1 MTMSYTDFFTTRF
14 WRMSILRSALLFPA
28 LLLMAFDAAGHEV
41 VVDARAALQPA
52 DVSGVV
58 RTITVEDQSQP
69 APPRTY
75 RLVTTADGDSLVV
88 GGVAAAALEA
98 GARYTVHGSSSGSFV
113 DAKSATRIA
122 DVAKTATASIAAE
135 YDGILRLGH
144 MDFTDR
150 PSEYFF
156 AVFMANGHHKQLRDL
171 QMLDVLKNG
180 MEVSLSGSLAA
191 DATFTVE
198 HIVIRRQPQAP
209 TVDAIRLKAAATHTL
224 FMAPVKFPTKLSP
237 LTYPADPFTVDALN
251 TSTFGVAPVKS
262 VAEYYKEV
270 SFGQQ
275 LLTGT
280 TGKQNNGWLLA
291 TQVPAVDA
299 KGNAGCDTD
308 FIQQQGTA
316 AAQNAG
322 YSSAYTTP
330 GFMSPG
336 STAVSNH
343 VVFVFAQ
350 TGFSCGWSGLGYIGY
365 GLAFV
370 KQTTSLNV
378 IGHELGHT
386 FGLYHAGSLDCG
398 TVSIGGTCSVTE
410 YGDPFDVMGNISSMH
425 FNAFQKSALKWI
437 TDASVSTHVAG
448 TGTYTLNPI
457 ESPGGSHYAVRIPA
471 GPNRTYWLEY
481 RQPTGF
487 DSGISVANANG
498 VQVRITRPFEFL
510 CGGCDTYSDDT
521 QLLDMSTGT
530 STFADA
536 VLPTGSRFVD
546 AYYGIAV
553 DVLSQTPTA
562 LTIRVTSLS
571 RMAQPD
577 LDASATT
584 DLVWKNGV
592 TGQTS
597 LSLMDGVAA
606 SQSATVLNDGNWN
619 VLFSGDFN
627 ADGKSDLV
635 WRNSNT
641 GQTAVWL
648 MNGLSPTSSTIIF
661 SDPHWAVQFIG
672 DFNGDGR
679 ADLVWRNSSTGQT
692 ALWLM
697 NGTSATSSA
706 VVFTDPNWS
715 VVQVADFNGDGK
727 SDLLWRNAAN
737 GQTAIWLMNGLT
749 ATSSAVIFRDPN
761 WAVTLTGDFDG
772 DGSSDLLWR
781 NSTTGQ
787 TAIWLMNGLNARTSA
802 YINSNAA
809 MEAKLIGDFDGD
821 GKSDILWRG
830 SDGSTTI
837 WTMNGLTTTAA
848 GLLTSNA
855 SLSALRTGDFDG
867 DGKSDIVWKN
877 SSNSQTS
884 IWLMNGT
891 SVTTTGTVNL
901 GSGWAVQVTH

>member
-1 MTMSYTDFFTTRF
+1 M
-14 WRMSILRSALLFPA
+14 WRSAVLFPA
-28 LLLMAFDAAGHEV
+28 LLLLALDAVAHEV
-41 VVDARAALQPA
+41 VVDARVAPQVA

-58 RTITVEDQSQP
+58 RTITVDDDTRAATQ
-69 APPRTY
+69 RTY
-75 RLVTTADGDSLVV
+75 RLLTTSDGDSLLV
-88 GGVAAAALEA
+88 GGDAAATLEA
-98 GARYTVHGSSSGSFV
+98 GARYAIHGTSSGSFV

-122 DVAKTATASIAAE
+122 DVAKVASAGIAAQ

-150 PSEYFF
+150 PSEYFY

-180 MEVSLSGSLAA
+180 MEVSLLGSLAA
-191 DATFTVE
+191 EATFTVE
-198 HIVIRRQPQAP
+198 HVVIRRQPQAP
-209 TVDAIRLKAAATHTL
+209 LASAIQLKSTATHTV
-224 FMAPVKFPTKLSP
+224 FVAPVKFPTTLSP
-237 LTYPADPFTVDALN
+237 QPTYPSDPFTVDSLN
-251 TSTFGVAPVKS
+251 TSVFGVAPVKS

-270 SFGQQ
+270 SYGQQ
-275 LLTGT
+275 LMTGT
-280 TGKQNNGWLLA
+280 TGQQNNGWLLA
-291 TQVPAVDA
+291 AQVPAVDA
-299 KGNAGCDTD
+299 KHNPGCDTD

-316 AAQNAG
+316 AAQAAG
-322 YSSAYTTP
+322 YNSAYTTP

-336 STAVSNH
+336 STATSNH

-350 TGFSCGWSGLGYIGY
+350 TGFNCGWSGLGYIGY

-425 FNAFQKSALKWI
+425 FNAFQKNALKWI

-448 TGTYTLNPI
+448 TATYTLNPI

-487 DSGISVANANG
+487 DSGISAANANG

-510 CGGCDTYSDDT
+510 CGGCDAYSDDT
-521 QLLDMSTGT
+521 QLLDMSTAT
-530 STFADA
+530 TTFNDA

-546 AYYGIAV
+546 AYYGVAV

-562 LTIRVTSLS
+562 LTIRVTSLA

-584 DLVWKNGV
+584 DLVWKNAA

-597 LSLMDGVAA
+597 LSLMDGVTA
-606 SQSATVLNDGNWN
+606 SQTTTVLNDGNWN

-635 WRNSNT
+635 WRNSST

-648 MNGLSPTSSTIIF
+648 MNGVSPTSSAIIF

-679 ADLVWRNSSTGQT
+679 ADLVWRNSATGQT
-692 ALWLM
+692 AMWLM
-697 NGTSATSSA
+697 NGMSATSGA
-706 VVFTDPNWS
+706 VIFSDPNWS

-727 SDLLWRNAAN
+727 SDLLWHNSAN

-749 ATSSAVIFRDPN
+749 ATSSAVIFGDPK
-761 WAVTLTGDFDG
+761 WTVTLTGDFDG

-781 NSTTGQ
+781 NSATGQ
-787 TAIWLMNGLNARTSA
+787 TAIWLMNGLHARASA
-802 YINSNAA
+802 YINANAA

-821 GKSDILWRG
+821 GKSDILWKS
-830 SDGSTTI
+830 SDGSTTVWI
-837 WTMNGLTTTAA
+837 MNGMTMTAS
-848 GLLTSNA
+848 GLLTSDAN
-855 SLSALRTGDFDG
+855 LSALRTGDFDG

-877 SSNSQTS
+877 ASTSQTS

-891 SVTTTGTVNL
+891 SADDRRAMSTSAPAGPCK
-901 GSGWAVQVTH
+901 